1 METLEIMP
9 VRVKVTAILK
19 KAILSGE
26 YQKGEELSLTDIS
39 NKLGVSRTPVRE
51 AFQALEAEGLIKLRM
66 NKGALVLG
74 VDEKFIKDHYEVR
87 ALLESEAAQKATINK
102 MDVTALLEETINARE
117 KQSFTD
123 KEYYEDLNQRIHM
136 AIWKAAD
143 NERLYSFLMSLWNG
157 PSIGKTTVANDHY
170 KISTDEHIATLEA
183 IKAGDAERAREIMKK
198 HITRS
203 MENMLAGL
211 RK

>member
-87 ALLESEAAQKATINK
+87 ALLESEAAQKAAINK
-102 MDVTALLEETINARE
+102 MDVTALLEETINASPIE
-117 KQSFTD
+117 NPF
-123 KEYYEDLNQRIHM
+123 
-136 AIWKAAD
+136 
-143 NERLYSFLMSLWNG
+143 SFLHDN
-157 PSIGKTTVANDHY
+157 K
-170 KISTDEHIATLEA
+170 
-183 IKAGDAERAREIMKK
+183 
-198 HITRS
+198 
-203 MENMLAGL
+203 
-211 RK
+211 